1 MAISQPWDFG
11 QRLTLTTLGHCERP
25 PTRAPL
31 APLARP
37 ESVDVH
43 SAQVS
48 SDHAALQRLTLA
60 SLGSPKTPAD
70 SDLARSACEALVGGR
85 FW

>member
-1 MAISQPWDFG
+1 FG

-25 PTRAPL
+25 PTQAPL
-31 APLARP
+31 AKP

-48 SDHAALQRLTLA
+48 SDLADLGCALLLFCIQRLTLA

-70 SDLARSACEALVGGR
+70 SDLARSAREALVGGR